1 MKNNP
6 PAPADQKR
14 SVYQSPAVIVAVAL
28 AIRLVA
34 MAFNYG
40 SLLDPAR
47 GHYAFGYEFG
57 RIAQSIATGHGFSSP
72 YPEPTGPSVLVGPVY
87 AYLLAGIFK
96 LFGVY
101 TPASAIVTLTLNNLS
116 SAFTCLPIY
125 FIALRIFGPT
135 VAARAGWCW
144 ALFPYSVAGANVWV
158 WETVL
163 TTLILTSLLLYTL
176 YLERSVSYAA
186 WVGYGLLWALSALTS
201 AATLSTLPFFGLW
214 ILARQRRNGTHC
226 IGPAV
231 VASLVFWIAVAPWIW
246 RSSHTYGRFVAF
258 RGNFGLE
265 VMVGNSNDPSRP
277 SDWNMLPGENHA
289 ELVELQRIGEPAY
302 MAEKQQQ
309 AKDVI
314 ENHTLY
320 YVRQT
325 LRRIVYTWT
334 DLWEFPPKWS
344 VDGSGIPDVLT
355 YSLISLLAF
364 AGLYEAVRTNW
375 HDAIPLMI
383 PVVFFPIVYYLT
395 HQDVRF
401 RHPIDPVIVIFAV
414 YGVLSLRGQ
423 RPENVSQPNNL

>member
-1 MKNNP
+1 MTNNP
-6 PAPADQKR
+6 SATFDRKK
-14 SVYQSPAVIVAVAL
+14 SVSQLLLAIFLVAL

-34 MAFNYG
+34 MAFAYG

-72 YPEPTGPSVLVGPVY
+72 YPEPTGPSALVGPGY
-87 AYLLAGIFK
+87 AYLLAGIFE

-101 TPASAIVTLTLNNLS
+101 TPASAIVTLTLNNLF
-116 SAFTCLPIY
+116 SALTCLPIY

-144 ALFPYSVAGANVWV
+144 ALFPYAVAGANEWV

-176 YLERSVSYAA
+176 HLESSVSYAA

-201 AATLSTLPFFGLW
+201 AVTLSTLPFFGLW
-214 ILARQRRNGTHC
+214 MLARQRRNGTNC

-231 VASLVFWIAVAPWIW
+231 VASLVFWIVVAPWIW

-265 VMVGNSNDPSRP
+265 VMVGNSNDSSRP
-277 SDWNMLPGENHA
+277 SDWNVLPGENHA
-289 ELVELQRIGEPAY
+289 ELVKVQQIGEPAY

-309 AKDVI
+309 AREVI
-314 ENHTLY
+314 EKHTLY
-320 YVRQT
+320 YTRQS
-325 LRRIVYTWT
+325 LRRFVYAWT
-334 DLWEFPPKWS
+334 NLWDIPPKWS

-355 YSLISLLAF
+355 YSLISFLAF
-364 AGLYEAVRTNW
+364 TGLYGAVRTNW
-375 HDAIPLMI
+375 SDAIPLVI

-401 RHPIDPVIVIFAV
+401 RHPIDPVIVILAV
-414 YGVLSLRGQ
+414 YGALSLRGQ
-423 RPENVSQPNNL
+423 QAESLSRANNL